1 MTPDLLVLYR
11 TVFAIYGTAIAIGI
25 GVAILA
31 AWQGHTAESHQLAE
45 DVGAALSSLGKHAP
59 LAEQIYGIKAPSAA
73 PRLSRALQHGDP
85 LNLWRLADL
94 GPDFW
99 LAFCARV
106 AARYG
111 AVVFTPQQVE
121 LLRGAGRAKRM
132 AHMGIAKD
140 AERKRA

>member
-11 TVFAIYGTAIAIGI
+11 TAFVIYGTVIAVGI
-25 GVAILA
+25 GVAVLA
-31 AWQGHTAESHQLAE
+31 AWHGHTDESHLLAD
-45 DVGAALSSLGKHAP
+45 DVDAALSALGKHAP
-59 LAEQIYGIKAPSAA
+59 LAEQIYGIKASSGA

-85 LNLWRLADL
+85 LNLWRLAGL

-111 AVVFTPQQVE
+111 AVLFTPQQVE

-132 AHMGIAKD
+132 AHMGIVKD